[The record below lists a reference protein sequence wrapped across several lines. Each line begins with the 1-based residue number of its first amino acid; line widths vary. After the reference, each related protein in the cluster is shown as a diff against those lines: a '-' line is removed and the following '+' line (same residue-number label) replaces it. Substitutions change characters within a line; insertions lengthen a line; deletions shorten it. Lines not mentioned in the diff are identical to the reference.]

1 MKWRRYYMCDSPS
14 GGYALYLLSWF
25 GIKLPDGGAAV
36 WPALHVLFLANNRD
50 NHCWWLIL

>member
-1 MKWRRYYMCDSPS
+1 MCDSPS